1 MIDQSQESKFR
12 KFHFTGP
19 RLRVC
24 WCFNSVIRVFAQFCW
39 SYKTLCVWSSVFYV
53 MKLRAISH
61 RLVLLWNSVCFV
73 LSQAARQPDRK
84 GPPAT
89 AFSLVEISEK
99 RRPNQS
105 YGYFLKRRWL
115 DISPKK
121 PASQVSVVMSLS
133 NIIDVVS
140 VNGAVITA
148 NTGFVCQDSTDHHT
162 PHIRQADRQRSF
174 WDWTHLQLVWW
185 WQNISNMMSWLLITD
200 YSNIDNTALQLYC
213 QT

>member
-1 MIDQSQESKFR
+1 MCLIISF
-12 KFHFTGP
+12 
-19 RLRVC
+19 LRYETPC
-24 WCFNSVIRVFAQFCW
+24 DFAQFGC
-39 SYKTLCVWSSVFYV
+39 SYETLCVLYS
-53 MKLRAISH
+53 
-61 RLVLLWNSVCFV
+61 
-73 LSQAARQPDRK
+73 ARQPDRK

-105 YGYFLKRRWL
+105 YGYFLKRRSL

-174 WDWTHLQLVWW
+174 
-185 WQNISNMMSWLLITD
+185 
-200 YSNIDNTALQLYC
+200 
-213 QT
+213 

>member
-12 KFHFTGP
+12 KFHFTGQDWEFVDV
-19 RLRVC
+19 LTLLFVSSLSFVEVIKLC
-24 WCFNSVIRVFAQFCW
+24 VFDHQFFTLWNSVRFR
-39 SYKTLCVWSSVFYV
+39 SVW
-53 MKLRAISH
+53 L
-61 RLVLLWNSVCFV
+61 LLWNSVCFV

-105 YGYFLKRRWL
+105 YGYFLKRRSL

-140 VNGAVITA
+140 VNGAVITT

>member
-12 KFHFTGP
+12 KFHFTGQDWEFVDV
-19 RLRVC
+19 LTLLFVSSLSFVEVIKLC
-24 WCFNSVIRVFAQFCW
+24 VFDHQFFTLWNSVRFR
-39 SYKTLCVWSSVFYV
+39 SVW
-53 MKLRAISH
+53 L
-61 RLVLLWNSVCFV
+61 LLWNSVCFV

-105 YGYFLKRRWL
+105 YGYFLKRRSL